1 MSNTREDRVASL
13 QVLETP
19 PDVLEALKQI
29 SDLTSSDVARIS
41 EAQFVSTLLPV
52 LTDTTGKA
60 DLRVWQDL
68 AGHALRP
75 IDVVDFAG
83 NVLFRVPSLLRR
95 LPTRRNPDS
104 YQNTFSSIV
113 AEGKLHSDRHPV
125 LGRTFLETRL
135 AQVSVDGKI
144 DYDTAGRWNEILK
157 RYGKEPIPVEIPG
170 TPKSTEG
177 TSSNVGSIFSDEE
190 ESL

>member
-1 MSNTREDRVASL
+1 MSNARDDRISSL
-13 QVLETP
+13 KVLETP

-29 SDLTSSDVARIS
+29 SNLTSEDVARIS
-41 EAQFVSTLLPV
+41 EAQFVNVLLPV
-52 LTDTTGKA
+52 LTDTSGKA

-104 YQNTFSSIV
+104 FQNTFSNIV
-113 AEGKLHSDRHPV
+113 SEGKLHYDRHPV
-125 LGRTFLETRL
+125 LGMTFLEARL

-144 DYDTAGRWNEILK
+144 DYETAMRWNEILK
-157 RYGKEPIPVEIPG
+157 RYGKDTIPVNLPDIKK
-170 TPKSTEG
+170 TTEG